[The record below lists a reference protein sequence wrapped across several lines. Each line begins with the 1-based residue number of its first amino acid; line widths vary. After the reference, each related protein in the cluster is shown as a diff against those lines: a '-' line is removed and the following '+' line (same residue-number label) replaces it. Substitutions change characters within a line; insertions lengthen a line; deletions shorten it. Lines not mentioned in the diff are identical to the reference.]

1 MQYHIVLNR
10 KLSLEDINQDAQAGK
25 RPCHVMWGIS
35 QLLGAKIHFP
45 EDEALLFSD
54 KIRARIMGSPEHW
67 ALARKLSTQLGED
80 DVIFCLGEDIGV
92 SVATVCGAMKKRPKI
107 VVLNH
112 NINRPRG
119 YLALKLFQLRNKI
132 DLWITTSPFHADFL
146 RRHLSLPA
154 DRLSIFTGQ
163 PTDVSFFTPGA
174 ASLNNKRRPIIGSG
188 GLEKRD
194 YITLAAATQDLDV
207 DVNICAFSPDAKAL
221 SRSFPKVIPSNMS
234 HRFYDWNDL
243 IQLYR
248 DSDVVVVSLLKNN
261 YQAGLSTFFEA
272 LACRRPVV
280 VTESP
285 GIIEHVVNA
294 GGAIGVKEGDALGM
308 KQGIQRLL
316 DNPEEAAAI
325 AKRGYEITLQQY
337 NHQHYI
343 ESIVTELTSRYGKP
357 LQPVEFVSSGVSQ
370 LSLL

>member
-1 MQYHIVLNR
+1 MQYHIALNR
-10 KLSLEDINQDAQAGK
+10 KLSLADINQDAQAGK

-35 QLLGAKIHFP
+35 QLLGAKVHVP
-45 EDEALLFSD
+45 GDEPLLFSD

-80 DVIFCLGEDIGV
+80 DVIFCLGENIGV
-92 SVATVCGAMKKRPKI
+92 PVATVCGALKKRPKI
-107 VVLNH
+107 VVLTH
-112 NINRPRG
+112 NIERPKG
-119 YLALKLFQLRNKI
+119 YLALKLFQLRDKT
-132 DLWITTSPFHADFL
+132 DLWITTNPHHTDFL
-146 RRHLSLPA
+146 RRHLSLSE
-154 DRLSIFTGQ
+154 DRTFLFTGQ
-163 PTDVSFFTPGA
+163 PTDISFFTPGT
-174 ASLNNKRRPIIGSG
+174 ASPNKQRPILGSG

-234 HRFYDWNDL
+234 HRFYDWSDL
-243 IQLYR
+243 MQLYR

-261 YQAGLSTFFEA
+261 YQAGLSTLLEA
-272 LACRRPVV
+272 MACRRPVV

-285 GIIEHVVNA
+285 GIIQNIINF

-308 KQGIQRLL
+308 KQAITSLL
-316 DNPEEAAAI
+316 NNPEKAEAVAH
-325 AKRGYEITLQQY
+325 RGYEITLKQY

-343 ESIVTELTSRYGKP
+343 ETIVTELTSRYGKP
-357 LQPVEFVSSGVSQ
+357 SNTTESVKSEVSQ
-370 LSLL
+370 FSLL